1 MLGKFFASD
10 VERVEGIGAVRPV
23 FEEVF
28 LGLWIF
34 FHGLVFS
41 ESVAAPLHAS

>member
-28 LGLWIF
+28 LGL
-34 FHGLVFS
+34 VFS